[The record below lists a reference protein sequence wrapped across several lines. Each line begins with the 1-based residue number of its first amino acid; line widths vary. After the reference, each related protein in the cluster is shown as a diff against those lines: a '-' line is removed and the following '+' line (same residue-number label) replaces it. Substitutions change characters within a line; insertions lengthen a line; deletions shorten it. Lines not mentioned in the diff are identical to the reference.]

1 MLQNGSSKRNNTN
14 WEMEKEGNDFECFDR
29 CRQIPQLLFN
39 DESIINKLMLL
50 FDRAC
55 TEIRLI
61 SIRLI

>member
-1 MLQNGSSKRNNTN
+1 
-14 WEMEKEGNDFECFDR
+14 MEKEGNDFECFDR